1 MRRAILLAMVAASLT
16 VGSGA
21 VYAEPPNPCVTLGH
35 GAAGLAEPPSPCALS
50 RLQLLRLLPMV
61 LPIA

>member
-1 MRRAILLAMVAASLT
+1 MKRAMLLAMVAASLT
-16 VGSGA
+16 VASGA
-21 VYAEPPNPCVTLGH
+21 VYAEPPNPCVTVRR
-35 GAAGLAEPPSPCALS
+35 GAPNLAEPPSPCVLS